1 MTLNSVQDLAR
12 DFVAADEDV
21 RVLEEK
27 LKAAKKTRDGM
38 RDQLVDEMLYAEA
51 PSVEVF
57 APDGGRARVYPIN
70 RLFARRNKDADEG
83 AFLDALR
90 EQGYEHLIKESVNTN
105 SLSAIV
111 REMADEANVRDA
123 TASVIAEALPG
134 KLGEV
139 LKVDT
144 TLTLGIKRV

>member
-12 DFVAADEDV
+12 DFVAADDDV
-21 RVLEEK
+21 RALEEK

-70 RLFARRNKDADEG
+70 RVFARRSKDADEG

-90 EQGYEHLIKESVNTN
+90 EQGYEHLIKEQVNTN

-134 KLGEV
+134 KLGDV
-139 LKVDT
+139 IKVDT